1 MNKILLVL
9 IVASGFLLIFYA
21 NNDIL
26 TRKKLFSLF
35 QSDYGHNSGTNHPE
49 TNYTDIRRVKYIPK
63 NTTEYNIFVI
73 YTRETVVLKTKFE
86 LFLKSLLKYT
96 SIPLHL
102 HIVADERSELS
113 VEDVLK
119 KEINEYRRVVFYTL
133 YNMADSA
140 AKISDISK
148 AMMPHF
154 NSNPG
159 KLFFFCCCS
168 SGSKFFTAFFCV
180 EHLYYT
186 ATIFNRICFH
196 FNNNSTLSRFI
207 LQ

>member
-1 MNKILLVL
+1 MTMNKILLVL

-35 QSDYGHNSGTNHPE
+35 QSDYGHNTSNR
-49 TNYTDIRRVKYIPK
+49 NASAYSDIRRVKYSDIPK

-73 YTRETVVLKTKFE
+73 YTRETFVLKTKFE

-96 SIPLHL
+96 SVPLHL
-102 HIVADERSELS
+102 HIVTDERSELS

-119 KEINEYRRVVFYTL
+119 KEINEYHRVVFYTL
-133 YNMADSA
+133 YNMADCA

-159 KLFFFCCCS
+159 K
-168 SGSKFFTAFFCV
+168 
-180 EHLYYT
+180 
-186 ATIFNRICFH
+186 NRSIHIEFQKIC
-196 FNNNSTLSRFI
+196 
-207 LQ
+207 

>member
-1 MNKILLVL
+1 MTMNKILLVL

-35 QSDYGHNSGTNHPE
+35 QSDYGHNSASNRHE
-49 TNYTDIRRVKYIPK
+49 ANYSDIRRVKYVPK
-63 NTTEYNIFVI
+63 NSTEYNIFVI
-73 YTRETVVLKTKFE
+73 YTRETFVLKTKFE

-96 SIPLHL
+96 SVPLHL
-102 HIVADERSELS
+102 HIVTDERSELS

-133 YNMADSA
+133 YYMADSA
-140 AKISDISK
+140 VKISDISK

-159 KLFFFCCCS
+159 NVHYEFRSLTIRIRIFFSASNFQVRITAMPYFIYHLACIVS
-168 SGSKFFTAFFCV
+168 S
-180 EHLYYT
+180 
-186 ATIFNRICFH
+186 IQI
-196 FNNNSTLSRFI
+196 
-207 LQ
+207 

>member
-1 MNKILLVL
+1 MQSVSFTVKSIQHIPLKETRVTIAFPRTIKTYILSMTMNKILLVL

-35 QSDYGHNSGTNHPE
+35 QSDYGHNSASNNHE

-73 YTRETVVLKTKFE
+73 FTRETFVLKTKFE

-102 HIVADERSELS
+102 HIVTDERSELS
-113 VEDVLK
+113 VEDILK

-154 NSNPG
+154 NSNPS
-159 KLFFFCCCS
+159 KL
-168 SGSKFFTAFFCV
+168 
-180 EHLYYT
+180 
-186 ATIFNRICFH
+186 TI
-196 FNNNSTLSRFI
+196 
-207 LQ
+207 